1 MSFLSRFLF
10 LLLFAAAEAQVPST
24 PITEVV
30 LATVTSTISVT
41 STVSTVC
48 MVLVNASD
56 PCRRKRNMWS
66 DKAIILAFDDSDDD
80 LLDDNFVPTKPIN
93 PR

>member
-10 LLLFAAAEAQVPST
+10 LLLFAASEAQLPST
-24 PITEVV
+24 PVTEVV
-30 LATVTSTISVT
+30 LATITSTIFET

-48 MVLVNASD
+48 VVLVNASD
-56 PCRRKRNMWS
+56 PCRRKRNMW
-66 DKAIILAFDDSDDD
+66 DEKAIVMAFDDSDDD
-80 LLDDNFVPTKPIN
+80 LLDDNFMPTKPLN